1 MNILISDKLAVFVG
15 AVKNKVFLMTCA
27 VSVDLSAIIMSSCI
41 QSCGV
46 STGCDL
52 MSADRH
58 RHSFI
63 LCTAHLC
70 FLSHASTLIYFV
82 LASMIHTCIRITES
96 MQYLD
101 KTFILHA

>member
-1 MNILISDKLAVFVG
+1 MNILISDKLAVFCGCCKEQGV
-15 AVKNKVFLMTCA
+15 LMTCT

-70 FLSHASTLIYFV
+70 FLSHASILIYFV
-82 LASMIHTCIRITES
+82 LASMIHTCICITE
-96 MQYLD
+96 
-101 KTFILHA
+101 